1 MSIVSDVLMEA
12 LDNHDIT
19 TEEAAYIMRNYYSEG
34 AVRDAVNNAA
44 RIMDASREDRA
55 STIEQLKSNKGFKD
69 AENNVKKYCAKAYK
83 TMLKYSKTVAIKND
97 ANGKSDMQDIINGI
111 NSAMTKYNSAK
122 KLADKTDRSDITPVV
137 KKIIA
142 NLQSAQK
149 CFAAD
154 GTPNKE
160 ALKKLA
166 SNTRMEYGNLDA
178 VDVDAKAPKPKSD
191 EKDVKESYDVVL
203 SESFFTDMKKKI
215 TDKHKAEG
223 KVAPNGMP
231 IEKPAP
237 SKENPAGN
245 IISKVMS
252 IRTAANGAMGR
263 KINALK
269 KTKDY
274 TSQDDIRDS
283 DRSLN
288 NYAGEVKDSIDKMG
302 SLDNGKRYIPGLT
315 KIMNYIK
322 NAVSSKNPSD
332 IETFR
337 MNMMGQT
344 VALVES
350 YQMES
355 VEEMFISEG
364 IRLTSID
371 TSYKLDSVV
380 TRFNYQAAEFRTHMS
395 EGNRSAAKADIK
407 KLQETVHTARNV
419 INNAHDNMGI
429 AETTVINI
437 LYDGMAIAGIAMG
450 IMFASMPGGAVVGT
464 AMASA
469 YGGFGG
475 FLTTKQIMNVIDDY
489 KRTGKLNYGSSN
501 AVLITYDAYLA
512 DLEKKFA
519 RMASELG

>member
-166 SNTRMEYGNLDA
+166 SNTRMEYGNLGA

-231 IEKPAP
+231 IEKPA
-237 SKENPAGN
+237 SRKENPAGN

-252 IRTAANGAMGR
+252 IRTAANAAMGR

-288 NYAGEVKDSIDKMG
+288 NYAGEVKDSITKMG

-355 VEEMFISEG
+355 VEAIMEG
-364 IRLTSID
+364 FQLASTSA
-371 TSYKLDSVV
+371 SYALDSAIVK
-380 TRFNYQAAEFRTHMS
+380 FNYLAAQFRIHMND
-395 EGNRSAAKADIK
+395 GNKSAARSDLK
-407 KLQETVHTARNV
+407 KLKEVVHTSRA
-419 INNAHDNMGI
+419 IIDNAKDNSGI
-429 AETTVINI
+429 AETTIMNIIIDGMCIVGVVSSIMMCADPFMANVGIVLSGSFGFMAGATTANQIINVIN
-437 LYDGMAIAGIAMG
+437 
-450 IMFASMPGGAVVGT
+450 
-464 AMASA
+464 
-469 YGGFGG
+469 
-475 FLTTKQIMNVIDDY
+475 DY
-489 KRTGKLNYGSSN
+489 KRTGKFNYGASN
-501 AVLITYDAYLA
+501 AAIAWLSMYLT
-512 DLEKKFA
+512 DMENKFSK
-519 RMASELG
+519 MASELA